1 MHSVPQNPPAPAPA
15 IRQPEKWLGS
25 ALALLLPG
33 ILGNSLASRE
43 DAVIQ
48 AWPLDLEV
56 NCEASEVLWLT
67 AIILATPEAKA
78 GGVSQKVRASKDSIF
93 KWEELG

>member
-1 MHSVPQNPPAPAPA
+1 M
-15 IRQPEKWLGS
+15 
-25 ALALLLPG
+25 ALL
-33 ILGNSLASRE
+33 LGNSLASRE

-48 AWPLDLEV
+48 AWPLDLDV
-56 NCEASEVLWLT
+56 NWEASEVQWLT

-93 KWEELG
+93 KPLMGRTGLDPGAAYQDQVCYSVVNICVL